1 VARRLFVWLLAL
13 PVGLVLGIVVFAG
26 LVEAGLLRNPFA
38 PATRGELSLAR
49 GGSAGLRVLFVG
61 NSFTYE
67 NDLPELVHRLAPRS
81 SPIYSVSYTAG
92 GWTLQKF
99 AHDRGLDRVLREAHW
114 DVVVLQEQSEIP
126 SFPASD
132 RAGEFDP
139 FVRALARKIRAVG
152 AQPLL
157 FMTWGY
163 RYGDRLNLQ
172 DDTFA
177 GMQMRLEQGYLDA
190 ARGVHAAVAPVGL
203 AWSEAISERPGLDL
217 WAGDDKHPNRA
228 GSYLAACVFY
238 ALLEQRSP
246 VGDVFTDG
254 LEASAARYLQS
265 VAWQIARRST

>member
-1 VARRLFVWLLAL
+1 VARRLFVRLLAL
-13 PVGLVLGIVVFAG
+13 PVGLVLGIVIFAG

-38 PATRGELSLAR
+38 PTTRGELTLAR
-49 GGSAGLRVLFVG
+49 GDSAGLRVLFVG

-67 NDLPELVHRLAPRS
+67 NDLPELVHRLAPGS

-99 AHDRGLDRVLREAHW
+99 AHDRGLERVLREAHW

-126 SFPASD
+126 SFAPRD
-132 RAGEFDP
+132 RAREFDP
-139 FVRALARKIRAVG
+139 YVRELTREIRAAG

-163 RYGDRLNLQ
+163 RHGDKLNIP

-177 GMQMRLEQGYLDA
+177 GMQTRLEQGYVDA
-190 ARGVHAAVAPVGL
+190 AREVHAAVAPVGL

-217 WAGDDKHPNRA
+217 WANDDRHPNRA

-246 VGDVFTDG
+246 VGNVFTDG
-254 LEASAARYLQS
+254 LGAASARYLQS
-265 VAWQIARRST
+265 VAWQIAQKWT